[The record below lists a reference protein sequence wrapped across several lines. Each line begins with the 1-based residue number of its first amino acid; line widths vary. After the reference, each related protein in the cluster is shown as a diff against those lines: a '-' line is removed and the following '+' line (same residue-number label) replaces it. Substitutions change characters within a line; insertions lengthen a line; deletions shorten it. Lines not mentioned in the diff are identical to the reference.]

1 MQPQPPRPQND
12 ENFDLFCAPW
22 STTSQGR
29 QKVRVDGVKFDEDA
43 TAPVF
48 PVFAPSAISREPLG
62 LRRRDF
68 DGRAS
73 FWTLY
78 LPTSP
83 RNCARIV
90 FDSSTSRGREVL
102 IGSAYFRPPDG
113 SNDFTIDFP
122 TPENP
127 HPKITKLSHYQ
138 PEVTQND
145 AQSSKMETAKLVTS
159 RRS

>member
-1 MQPQPPRPQND
+1 M
-12 ENFDLFCAPW
+12 
-22 STTSQGR
+22 
-29 QKVRVDGVKFDEDA
+29 DGVKFDEDA
-43 TAPVF
+43 PAPVF
-48 PVFAPSAISREPLG
+48 PVFAPSAISREPLE

-78 LPTSP
+78 LPTSSKD
-83 RNCARIV
+83 CARIV
-90 FDSSTSRGREVL
+90 FDSSTSRGSKIL

-113 SNDFTIDFP
+113 SNDLAIDFP

-127 HPKITKLSHYQ
+127 HPKMKKPSHYQ

-145 AQSSKMETAKLVTS
+145 AQSPKMETAKLVTS